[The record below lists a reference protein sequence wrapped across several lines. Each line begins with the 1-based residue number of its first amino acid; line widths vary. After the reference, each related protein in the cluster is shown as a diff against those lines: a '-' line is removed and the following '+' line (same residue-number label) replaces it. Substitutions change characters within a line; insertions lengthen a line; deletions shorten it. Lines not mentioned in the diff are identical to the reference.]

1 MLSASF
7 LGLFLATTVSAV
19 PFKGLN
25 STKWTPEHILK
36 ADEVILFGEGRMEVV
51 HQSVYHEL
59 IKSEGV
65 LEEIP
70 AVPQSYPVPT
80 PAVGVPRSDKDDSLE
95 ARDECDLTTAVITDR
110 SETFVDWDVQMSP
123 VIIGT
128 GSKGITVSVTSG
140 YSVANSVTV
149 SAGGDYTAVKDKL
162 GLSFGIDYS
171 RTYTTSALINIG
183 ATVEDGYSGVM
194 VTKPIKTRKYG
205 RVMKGCLGS
214 QTQSGTFSADSFEE
228 KEYAGIKWV
237 SGAITLCAKKE
248 FPLSRCTG
256 SGNFV

>member
-1 MLSASF
+1 MHSVNL
-7 LGLFLATTVSAV
+7 LALALAATVSAV

-36 ADEVILFGEGRMEVV
+36 TDEVILYGEGRMEVV
-51 HQSVYHEL
+51 HKSVYHEL
-59 IKSEGV
+59 IQSQSISED
-65 LEEIP
+65 IP
-70 AVPQSYPVPT
+70 VAPEKFPVTT
-80 PAVGVPRSDKDDSLE
+80 PAVGSPRPDNGSLDE
-95 ARDECDLTTAVITDR
+95 RDECDLTTAVITDR
-110 SETFVDWDVQMSP
+110 SQTFVDWDVQMSP

-128 GSKGITVSVTSG
+128 GKGITVSVTSG
-140 YSVANSVTV
+140 FSVANSIGV
-149 SAGGDYTAVKDKL
+149 SASGDWAAVKDKL

-171 RTYTTSALINIG
+171 RTWTSSALINIG
-183 ATVEDGYSGVM
+183 ATVEDGFSGVM
-194 VTKPIKTRKYG
+194 ITKPIKTRKYG
-205 RVMKGCLGS
+205 RVLKGCLGS
-214 QTQSGTFSADSFEE
+214 QKESGTFTADSYEE

>member
-1 MLSASF
+1 MLSVN
-7 LGLFLATTVSAV
+7 LFALALATTVSAV

-36 ADEVILFGEGRMEVV
+36 SDEVILYGEGRMEVV
-51 HQSVYHEL
+51 HQSVYHQL
-59 IKSEGV
+59 IQSKHISED
-65 LEEIP
+65 IP
-70 AVPQSYPVPT
+70 ALPEKFPVAT
-80 PAVGVPRSDKDDSLE
+80 PAVGSPRSDNSSLSQ
-95 ARDECDLTTAVITDR
+95 RDECDLTTAVITDR

-128 GSKGITVSVTSG
+128 GSKGITVTVTSG
-140 YSVANSVTV
+140 FSVANSVSV
-149 SAGGDYTAVKDKL
+149 SASGDWTAVKDKL
-162 GLSFGIDYS
+162 GLSFGIDYT
-171 RTYTTSALINIG
+171 RTWTSSAAINIG
-183 ATVEDGYSGVM
+183 ATVEDGFSGVM

-205 RVMKGCLGS
+205 RVLKGCLGS
-214 QTQSGTFSADSFEE
+214 QKESGTFTADSFEE

>member
-1 MLSASF
+1 MHSVNL
-7 LGLFLATTVSAV
+7 LALALAATVSAV

-36 ADEVILFGEGRMEVV
+36 SDEVILYGEGRMEVV
-51 HQSVYHEL
+51 HQSVYHQL
-59 IKSEGV
+59 IQSKHISED
-65 LEEIP
+65 IP
-70 AVPQSYPVPT
+70 ALPEKFPVAT
-80 PAVGVPRSDKDDSLE
+80 PAVGSPRSDNSSLYQ
-95 ARDECDLTTAVITDR
+95 RDECDLTTAVITDR

-128 GSKGITVSVTSG
+128 GSKGITVTVTSG
-140 YSVANSVTV
+140 FSVANSVSV
-149 SAGGDYTAVKDKL
+149 SASGDWTAVKDKL
-162 GLSFGIDYS
+162 GLSFGIDYT
-171 RTYTTSALINIG
+171 RTWTSSAAINIG
-183 ATVEDGYSGVM
+183 ATVEDGFSGVM

-205 RVMKGCLGS
+205 RVLKGCLGS
-214 QTQSGTFSADSFEE
+214 QKESGTFTADSFEE